1 MLIPFITVFL
11 FLIHYVL
18 ADSPSVLVINAPQP
32 NQQLT
37 SKTHFNLTYT
47 IVGSQTTNPPFSA
60 YYFNSLAAEFIWK
73 DRSGGQ
79 SQSLKISSS
88 LDCAPYPAGLQNKV
102 YNQQFNVPNCHF
114 FSRYPP
120 SQYDFS
126 ILFTPYYAPPT
137 NSSPATGPEQP
148 PVSVPVTIHVNN
160 DTFPKC

>member
-1 MLIPFITVFL
+1 MSKILSL
-11 FLIHYVL
+11 FV
-18 ADSPSVLVINAPQP
+18 A
-32 NQQLT
+32 
-37 SKTHFNLTYT
+37 
-47 IVGSQTTNPPFSA
+47 NPPFSA
-60 YYFNSLAAEFIWK
+60 YYFNSLVAEFIWK

-79 SQSLKISSS
+79 SQSLSISSS